1 MVEKAAIVYWC
12 DGAGHAARSIPVAQ
26 ELESRGVEV
35 SVAGGGQGKPFVEM
49 NGYEHPDLT
58 TVAVKG
64 SNPLSFLK
72 HSLFDVVP
80 SSVRRLR
87 ELNRWLKQEEPDV
100 LVTDDIFAC
109 IAAVAQGVDFY
120 RIDHL
125 TPGMLDLRWD
135 VLLRLYDR
143 TSLAF
148 CEKIVVTTLW
158 KEEEAPDGFE
168 LVDPLAQEGDA
179 EVEGY
184 DVLLNPGTHGD
195 DFEEIR
201 ERLEAKGLEVKLVG
215 SDDWEIQPS
224 MTPHTEAADC
234 VVCTG
239 YSSIADT
246 VVAGTP
252 CVVYPFL
259 PFQKS
264 LAEKAERKGTD
275 GVIKADT
282 VDEVVEEVE
291 RCCNGE
297 VENPEYGNGAEAF
310 VDVLLNSGKQNS

>member
-49 NGYEHPDLT
+49 NGFEHPDLT

-64 SNPLSFLK
+64 SNPLAFLR
-72 HSLFDVVP
+72 HTLFDLAP

-87 ELNRWLKQEEPDV
+87 ELNRWLKEEEPDV
-100 LVTDDIFAC
+100 LVTDDIFA
-109 IAAVAQGVDFY
+109 AVAATVQGVDFY

-148 CEKIVVTTLW
+148 CEGIIVTTLW
-158 KEEEAPDGFE
+158 EDEEAPDGFE
-168 LVDPLAQEGDA
+168 LVGPLAQEGEG
-179 EVEGY
+179 EVEDY
-184 DVLLNPGTHGD
+184 DVLLNPGTHGE
-195 DFEEIR
+195 DFGEIR
-201 ERLEAKGLEVKLVG
+201 RRLEERGYEVKLVG

-224 MTPHTEAADC
+224 MTPHTGAADC

-264 LAEKAERKGTD
+264 LAEKAERNGTD
-275 GVIKADT
+275 GVVKADT
-282 VDEVVEEVE
+282 VDEVVEAAV
-291 RCCNGE
+291 RCCDGE
-297 VENPEYGNGAEAF
+297 VEPPDYDNGAGDF
-310 VDVLLNSGKQNS
+310 VDVLLDS

>member
-35 SVAGGGQGKPFVEM
+35 TVAGGGQGKPFVEM

-64 SNPLSFLK
+64 DTLFSFLK
-72 HSLFDVVP
+72 HTVFDVVP
-80 SSVRRLR
+80 SSFRRLR
-87 ELNRWLKQEEPDV
+87 ELNGWLKEEDPDV
-100 LVTDDIFAC
+100 LVTDDVFAGM
-109 IAAVAQGVDFY
+109 AAARHGIEFY

-143 TSLAF
+143 TSLVF
-148 CEKIVVTTLW
+148 CENIIVSSLW
-158 KEEEAPDGFE
+158 KEEDAPEGFE
-168 LVDPLAQEGDA
+168 LVGPLAQEGEK
-179 EVEGY
+179 EVKEY
-184 DVLLNPGTHGD
+184 DVLLNPGTHGNN
-195 DFEEIR
+195 FEEIR
-201 ERLEAKGLEVKLVG
+201 QRLENRGLEVKMVG
-215 SDDWEIQPS
+215 SDDWEIQPT
-224 MTPHTEAADC
+224 MTPHTEAASC
-234 VVCTG
+234 VICTG

-259 PFQKS
+259 PFQRS
-264 LAEKAERKGTD
+264 LAEKAERKETG
-275 GVIKADT
+275 GVLMADT
-282 VDEVVEEVE
+282 VEEVVEEAE

-297 VENPEYGNGAEAF
+297 VEAPEYENGAAEF
-310 VDVLLNSGKQNS
+310 VDILLGP

>member
-1 MVEKAAIVYWC
+1 MLEKAAIVYWC

-35 SVAGGGQGKPFVEM
+35 TVAGGGQGKPFVEM

-64 SNPLSFLK
+64 DTLFSFLR
-72 HSLFDVVP
+72 HTLFDLVP
-80 SSVRRLR
+80 SSFRRLR
-87 ELNRWLKQEEPDV
+87 ELNGWLKDEDPDV
-100 LVTDDIFAC
+100 LVTDDVFAGM
-109 IAAVAQGVDFY
+109 AAARHGIEFY

-135 VLLRLYDR
+135 ALLRLYDR
-143 TSLAF
+143 TSLVF
-148 CEKIVVTTLW
+148 CEKIIVSSLW
-158 KEEEAPDGFE
+158 KEEDTPEGFE
-168 LVDPLAQEGDA
+168 LVGPLAQEGDK
-179 EVEGY
+179 EVEEY
-184 DVLLNPGTHGD
+184 DVLLNPGTHGEN
-195 DFEEIR
+195 FEEVR
-201 ERLEAKGLEVKLVG
+201 SRLEERGLEVKMVG
-215 SDDWEIQPS
+215 SDDWEIQPT

-275 GVIKADT
+275 GVLKADT
-282 VDEVVEEVE
+282 VEEVVEKAE

-297 VENPEYGNGAEAF
+297 IEAPEYENGAEEF
-310 VDVLLNSGKQNS
+310 VDVLLGS

>member
-1 MVEKAAIVYWC
+1 
-12 DGAGHAARSIPVAQ
+12 
-26 ELESRGVEV
+26 
-35 SVAGGGQGKPFVEM
+35 
-49 NGYEHPDLT
+49 
-58 TVAVKG
+58 
-64 SNPLSFLK
+64 
-72 HSLFDVVP
+72 
-80 SSVRRLR
+80 
-87 ELNRWLKQEEPDV
+87 V

-275 GVIKADT
+275 GVVKADT

-310 VDVLLNSGKQNS
+310 VDVLLNSGKQKS

>member
-12 DGAGHAARSIPVAQ
+12 DGAGHAARTVPVAR

-64 SNPLSFLK
+64 NTPLSFLK
-72 HSLFDVVP
+72 HTLFDLVP

-87 ELNRWLKQEEPDV
+87 EVNRWLKEEDPDL
-100 LVTDDIFAC
+100 LVTDDVFAGL
-109 IAAVAQGVDFY
+109 AAAAQGVEFY

-135 VLLRLYDR
+135 ILLRLYDR
-143 TSLAF
+143 TSLVF
-148 CEKIVVTTLW
+148 CEKIIVSTLW

-168 LVDPLAQEGDA
+168 LVGPLAQEGDE
-179 EVEGY
+179 EVDEY
-184 DVLLNPGTHGD
+184 DVLLNPGTHGEN
-195 DFEEIR
+195 FEEIR
-201 ERLEAKGLEVKLVG
+201 QRLEERGLEVKKVG
-215 SDDWEIQPS
+215 SEDWEIKPS
-224 MTPHTEAADC
+224 MTPHTEAAGC

-246 VVAGTP
+246 VVGGTP

-264 LAEKAERKGTD
+264 LAEKAERNDTT
-275 GVIKADT
+275 GVKKADG
-282 VDEVVEEVE
+282 VDEVVEAAE

-297 VENPEYGNGAEAF
+297 VEDPEYENGAEEF
-310 VDVLLNSGKQNS
+310 VDILLDS

>member
-35 SVAGGGQGKPFVEM
+35 TVAGGGQGKRFVEM

-64 SNPLSFLK
+64 NTLLSFLR
-72 HSLFDVVP
+72 HTFFDLVP
-80 SSVRRLR
+80 SSVRRFR
-87 ELNRWLKQEEPDV
+87 ELNRWLKEEDPDI
-100 LVTDDIFAC
+100 LVTDDIFAAT
-109 IAAVAQGVDFY
+109 AAVVQGIEFY

-125 TPGMLDLRWD
+125 TPGMLDFRWD
-135 VLLRLYDR
+135 VFLRLYDR
-143 TSLAF
+143 TSLVF
-148 CEKIVVTTLW
+148 CENIIVTTLW
-158 KEEEAPDGFE
+158 KEEDAPEGFE
-168 LVDPLAQEGDA
+168 LVGPLAQEGDE
-179 EVEGY
+179 EVEEY

-195 DFEEIR
+195 NFEEIR
-201 ERLEAKGLEVKLVG
+201 RKLENRGLEIKMVG
-215 SDDWEIQPS
+215 SDDWEIQPT
-224 MTPHTEAADC
+224 MTPHTEAASC
-234 VVCTG
+234 VICTG

-252 CVVYPFL
+252 CIVYPFL

-264 LAEKAERKGTD
+264 LAEKAEQKETD
-275 GVIKADT
+275 GVLKAET
-282 VDEVVEEVE
+282 VDEVVEAAE

-297 VENPEYGNGAEAF
+297 VENPEYENGAEEF
-310 VDVLLNSGKQNS
+310 VDVLLGS